1 MERLRKTHTN
11 GQIDRQKK
19 KTDRQL
25 GIQSDEWTTDRL
37 MHRQSN
43 QLMDGKTYGLMDEQ
57 IDEWL
62 NGWTDAR
69 IKGQRDILGPLDI
82 QIDGQTNGQT
92 MNRLTKGHQKDE
104 WMDEQTDK

>member
-1 MERLRKTHTN
+1 MDRLT
-11 GQIDRQKK
+11 DRK

-25 GIQSDEWTTDRL
+25 GIQSDEWMTDRL

-69 IKGQRDILGPLDI
+69 IERQRE
-82 QIDGQTNGQT
+82 
-92 MNRLTKGHQKDE
+92 K
-104 WMDEQTDK
+104 WMERWTDKYQDNWTDD